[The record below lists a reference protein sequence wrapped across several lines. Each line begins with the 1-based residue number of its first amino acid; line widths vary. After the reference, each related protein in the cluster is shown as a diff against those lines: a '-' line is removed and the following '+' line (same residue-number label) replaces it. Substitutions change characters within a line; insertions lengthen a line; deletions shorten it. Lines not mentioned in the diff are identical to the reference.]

1 MNKEEITAMSWLIAT
16 SGADVC
22 TACVNCTACAKDD
35 PDYVYD
41 AKRCCAGVVEYF
53 KRNGKP
59 APAVHRV
66 PRTGRPRRS
75 KLKE

>member
-22 TACVNCTACAKDD
+22 TACVNCAACAKDD

-41 AKRCCAGVVEYF
+41 ANPAGP
-53 KRNGKP
+53 GLP
-59 APAVHRV
+59 APR
-66 PRTGRPRRS
+66 
-75 KLKE
+75 